1 MDSIGHAAGF
11 QFFFLLLFL
20 VPLIFFLITLQKT
33 MTIISIENR
42 KMNPSHVWFMLIPI
56 FNIVW
61 QFIMVSR
68 IAESIGEECIRLHI
82 SDKNAK
88 PTYRIGLT
96 WNICNLITFIPIIGA
111 LAALISWIAYWVKVN
126 EFKNLMLANK
136 DNFLLDA
143 ERNIFYEGKN

>member
-1 MDSIGHAAGF
+1 MDSIGYAAGF

-33 MTIISIENR
+33 MNIISEENR
-42 KMNPSHVWFMLIPI
+42 KINPSHVWFMLIPI

-68 IAESIGEECIRLHI
+68 IAESIGEECIRLNI
-82 SDKNAK
+82 PGKDAK
-88 PTYRIGLT
+88 PTYSIGLA
-96 WNICNLITFIPIIGA
+96 WNICNFLTLIPIIGA

-126 EFKNLMLANK
+126 EYKNLMLANK